1 MIEGW
6 RVEEHPRDDRAAW
19 FALRQH
25 DVTGS
30 DAGALFGVHKYQTLR
45 RMARQ
50 KAYGEDEVQT
60 ADMRRGKI
68 MEPAVAE
75 AIHLDC
81 GWRPVRRETYLR
93 ARATDPL
100 VRLGASLD
108 YDLEVD
114 AQALAEHPKTRATAE
129 AYFAGHQVPWSREDG
144 RLALAVECKS
154 VDWDV
159 FEREWAS
166 GPPDYTLVQGAT
178 QAMLAGADGALVA
191 CLLENRA
198 KELYLYLVP
207 RREDFELALID
218 KVREFWRAFEAG
230 EEPPVIALDNDF
242 MSDYYPRSDEGEV
255 VNLAASDEAAE
266 WRSLVEEREG
276 LKTNIKQLQDRINLL
291 EAKLK
296 DRMRDAAR
304 AILPGWSITW
314 KSNVHGTRSLNI
326 KRAHTTGTSRKKR

>member
-1 MIEGW
+1 MLIEGW

-19 FALRQH
+19 LELRQH

-50 KAYGEDEVQT
+50 KAYGEVEVQS

-81 GWRPVRRETYLR
+81 GWRPERRETYLR
-93 ARATDPL
+93 ARAADDL
-100 VRLGASLD
+100 VRLGSSLD
-108 YDLEVD
+108 YMLRVD
-114 AQALAEHPKTRATAE
+114 ARELAEHPKTRATAAAAE
-129 AYFAGHQVPWSREDG
+129 WGERTGPLV
-144 RLALAVECKS
+144 LAVECKS

-159 FEREWAS
+159 FEKEWSS

-178 QAMLAGADGALVA
+178 QALLAGADGAIIA
-191 CLLENRA
+191 CLVENRA

-207 RREDFELALID
+207 RREDFELALIE